1 MKEYPCYG
9 EMLDKTMR
17 HDYWYKRNKELLEEL
32 GFKVELVDGKNVVT
46 KEVEECQIRNQS
58 RLS

>member
-17 HDYWYKRNKELLEEL
+17 HDYWYKRNKEMLEKL
-32 GFKVELVDGKNVVT
+32 GFKVELVDGKNIVT
-46 KEVEECQIRNQS
+46 KEGIQ
-58 RLS
+58 